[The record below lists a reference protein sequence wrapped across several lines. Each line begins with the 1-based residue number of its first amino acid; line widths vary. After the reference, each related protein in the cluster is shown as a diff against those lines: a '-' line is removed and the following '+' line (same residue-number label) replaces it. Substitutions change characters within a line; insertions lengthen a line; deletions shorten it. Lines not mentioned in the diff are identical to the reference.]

1 MELTTKL
8 RQEFRA
14 QAHSL
19 KPVVL
24 IGGKGLTPAVHTE
37 IEHALET
44 HQLIKIKVNDHDR
57 DAIKAMVPQICG
69 THLAEHIQT
78 MGHVITVWR
87 KKKKA

>member
-1 MELTTKL
+1 MELSTKR

-24 IGGKGLTPAVHTE
+24 IGGKGLTPAVHNE
-37 IEHALET
+37 IEQALET
-44 HQLIKIKVNDHDR
+44 QLIKIKVNDHDR

-78 MGHVITVWR
+78 LGHVITVWR